1 MQRSEFF
8 LVKKQLTTIIFLLSA
23 LFLSGCGN
31 AEENKTETTNDN
43 MIDIYTTVYPLQYLA
58 EEIGGKYVHV
68 ETVYPPGTDEHTYEP
83 SQKDIVNMTNAEL
96 FFYIGHNL
104 EGFVTKA
111 QPILSDEGVK
121 TVAIGEK
128 VNLDDEAHTDNK
140 HAHEEQEHSHND
152 DHDHG
157 GVDPHLWLNPLYTAQ
172 MAEAIKTELTK
183 QMPEQADYFEAHY
196 KQLDEQLH
204 ELDTQLADTIKN
216 GKTNEI
222 IVSHAAYGYWEE
234 RYGLKQISVTGLT
247 TSTEPSQKELE
258 NIVRTAQE
266 HNLKYVVFE
275 QNISSKLTEII
286 QKELGAEALQLHNLA
301 ILTDADLQANADYMS
316 LMNKNIKTL
325 QKALN

>member
-1 MQRSEFF
+1 
-8 LVKKQLTTIIFLLSA
+8 LTTIIFLLSA

-128 VNLDDEAHTDNK
+128 VNLDDEAHTDNE

-301 ILTDADLQANADYMS
+301 ILTDSDLQENADYMS

>member
-31 AEENKTETTNDN
+31 AEENKTETANDN

-128 VNLDDEAHTDNK
+128 VNLDDEAHTDN
-140 HAHEEQEHSHND
+140 EQEHSHND
-152 DHDHG
+152 GHDHG
-157 GVDPHLWLNPLYTAQ
+157 GIDPHLWLNPLYTAQ

-183 QMPEQADYFEAHY
+183 QMPEQADYFEAQY

-301 ILTDADLQANADYMS
+301 ILTDSDLQENADYMS

>member
-1 MQRSEFF
+1 M
-8 LVKKQLTTIIFLLSA
+8 KKQLTTIIFLLSA

-31 AEENKTETTNDN
+31 AEKNKTETANDD

-58 EEIGGKYVHV
+58 EEIGGKYVDV

-83 SQKDIVNMTNAEL
+83 SQKDIVNMTNADL

-128 VNLDDEAHTDNK
+128 VNLDDEAHTDNE
-140 HAHEEQEHSHND
+140 HAHEEETHEEEEHSD
-152 DHDHG
+152 DDGHDHG

-183 QMPEQADYFEAHY
+183 QMPEQADYFEAQY

-258 NIVRTAQE
+258 TIVKTAQE

-286 QKELGAEALQLHNLA
+286 QKEIGAEALQLHNLA
-301 ILTDADLQANADYMS
+301 ILTDDDLQANADYMS

>member
-1 MQRSEFF
+1 M
-8 LVKKQLTTIIFLLSA
+8 KKQLTTIIFLLSA

-31 AEENKTETTNDN
+31 AEKNKTETANDD

-128 VNLDDEAHTDNK
+128 VNLDDGAHTDNE
-140 HAHEEQEHSHND
+140 HAHEEETHEEEEHSD
-152 DHDHG
+152 DDGHDHG
-157 GVDPHLWLNPLYTAQ
+157 GIDPHLWLNPLYTAQ

-183 QMPEQADYFEAHY
+183 QMPEQADYFEAEY

-204 ELDTQLADTIKN
+204 ELDAQLADTIKN

-258 NIVRTAQE
+258 NIVKTAQE

>member
-1 MQRSEFF
+1 M
-8 LVKKQLTTIIFLLSA
+8 KKQLTTIIFLLSA

-31 AEENKTETTNDN
+31 AEKNKTETANDD

-128 VNLDDEAHTDNK
+128 VNLDDEAHTDNE
-140 HAHEEQEHSHND
+140 HAHEEETHEEEEHSDDDGHN
-152 DHDHG
+152 HG

-183 QMPEQADYFEAHY
+183 QMPEQADYFETQY

-204 ELDTQLADTIKN
+204 ELDAQLADTIKN

-234 RYGLKQISVTGLT
+234 HYGLKQISVTGLT

-258 NIVRTAQE
+258 NIVKTAQE

-286 QKELGAEALQLHNLA
+286 QKEIGAEALQLHNLA

>member
-1 MQRSEFF
+1 M
-8 LVKKQLTTIIFLLSA
+8 KKQLTTIIFLLSA

-128 VNLDDEAHTDNK
+128 VNLDDEAHTDNE

-301 ILTDADLQANADYMS
+301 ILTDSDLQENADYMS